1 MKAVA
6 ASVTIHGLV
15 APMRCSQTF
24 ARRSCHE
31 LLNSVSCRKT
41 QEADKLACAD
51 AHELLHRGRVPAV
64 AVSVGRAALLG
75 MAICANGV
83 GQAASFGADYGVFQ
97 EPGHSASSVQC
108 PLRCGSGVWWRT
120 APDRRTGFTADG
132 L

>member
-6 ASVTIHGLV
+6 ASVTMHRRV
-15 APMRCSQTF
+15 APMSSTQTF
-24 ARRSCHE
+24 ASRSCHN
-31 LLNSVSCRKT
+31 LCNSDSCRET

-51 AHELLHRGRVPAV
+51 AHELLHRGRVPPV
-64 AVSVGRAALLG
+64 AVSVGRAALLA

-108 PLRCGSGVWWRT
+108 PLRCGSGVCWRT